1 MLYIICYICLYLFFF
16 FLQWSDSEISHSL
29 GPVMHHLQI
38 SLLLCFPYIAIISTL
53 NHSISNMSPC
63 QQQLDFPLGLIAVL
77 VLNHIL
83 DPLTEIGTVRAERGV
98 AMASG

>member
-1 MLYIICYICLYLFFF
+1 MMLWMGTQ
-16 FLQWSDSEISHSL
+16 LQALEAELRVS
-29 GPVMHHLQI
+29 
-38 SLLLCFPYIAIISTL
+38 
-53 NHSISNMSPC
+53 
-63 QQQLDFPLGLIAVL
+63 QLDFPLGLIAVL